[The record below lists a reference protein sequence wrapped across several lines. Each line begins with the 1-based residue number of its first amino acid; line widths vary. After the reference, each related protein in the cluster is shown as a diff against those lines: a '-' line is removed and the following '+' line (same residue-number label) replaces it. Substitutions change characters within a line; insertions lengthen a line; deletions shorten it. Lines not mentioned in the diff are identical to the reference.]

1 MIFLLSGFRRQAER
15 LKEVERE
22 GVDRWWG
29 KTRLKVGEKKRGRDK
44 KRRRGRG
51 GVGEENEETRCE
63 ALKHTDMLRTFFCH
77 THTLRTVT
85 HTHTHT
91 YTRSHVHMPHASTQT
106 LHTHKQTTMNTT

>member
-63 ALKHTDMLRTFFCH
+63 ALKHTDMLRTFLCH
-77 THTLRTVT
+77 THTENINLYAR
-85 HTHTHT
+85 
-91 YTRSHVHMPHASTQT
+91 TQT
-106 LHTHKQTTMNTT
+106 LHTHKQTL